1 MPNPFQAALASALAF
16 SVGAVIPL
24 LAAAFI
30 RNYKIRLVV
39 VAVVASLT
47 LVVIVVVMMKIVL
60 LVVVVTIIVALIL
73 YVNIYNNS

>member
-1 MPNPFQAALASALAF
+1 MVVDTEKLPNPFQAALASALAF

-39 VAVVASLT
+39 VAVVE
-47 LVVIVVVMMKIVL
+47 
-60 LVVVVTIIVALIL
+60 L
-73 YVNIYNNS
+73 YFRAVELYFRAWNCRQYC